1 MDNQYPGNSD
11 RGQEQAQQSYQKRV
25 ETPVI
30 NGSAKAKEKTA
41 WNAIEE
47 FFGLGECKS
56 FRDYVG
62 ALSDMTNRVYG
73 AIDTLLGNRKYQN
86 TTVPAARVQYSS
98 YYNNPVQQPQT
109 PAQPQQNRL
118 DGYGQYY
125 ITYDLRED
133 AEVVLASMIEM
144 LGIYRNVSIGDMFD
158 LSGLTDPHGYTN
170 VKWGWKSLEGVRVI
184 PYGSKW
190 VITVPPAGPIP

>member
-11 RGQEQAQQSYQKRV
+11 RGQELQSYQKRV
-25 ETPVI
+25 DKPVV
-30 NGSAKAKEKTA
+30 NGATAAKEKTV
-41 WNAIEE
+41 WNSIEE

-98 YYNNPVQQPQT
+98 YYNNPVQQPQQA
-109 PAQPQQNRL
+109 PAQQQQARL

-144 LGIYRNVSIGDMFD
+144 LGIYKNVSIGDMFD

-170 VKWGWKSLEGVRVI
+170 VKYGWKSLDGVRVI

-190 VITVPPAGPIP
+190 AINVPSAGPIP